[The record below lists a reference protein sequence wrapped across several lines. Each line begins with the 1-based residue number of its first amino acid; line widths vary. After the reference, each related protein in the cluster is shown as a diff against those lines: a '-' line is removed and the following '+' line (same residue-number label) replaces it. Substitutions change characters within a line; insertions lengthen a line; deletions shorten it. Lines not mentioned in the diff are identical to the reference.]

1 MARKR
6 NTQLAKRA
14 TAVFLTM
21 AGGVAARKG
30 IDVASRQ
37 SFLQSDGE
45 GLNIKQAALNG
56 GLAVLS
62 GAAAIMVKDESAAA
76 FATGLATGAATH
88 VVDQVESE
96 VVGMAGLGSAAWLD
110 IYDNNGVSGVEDE
123 FQLTGPDDENAPE
136 NLQIG

>member
-14 TAVFLTM
+14 TALFLTV

-37 SFLQSDGE
+37 SFLQSDGD

-56 GLAVLS
+56 GLTILS
-62 GAAAIMVKDESAAA
+62 GAAALMAKDESIAA

-96 VVGMAGLGSAAWLD
+96 VVGMAGLGSADWLD
-110 IYDNNGVSGVEDE
+110 MYDDMSGAEDE
-123 FQLTGPDDENAPE
+123 FQLAGGDEGSPE
-136 NLQIG
+136 NLKIG